1 MHQGAALLRRIP
13 HLRLTHPRRWLGT
26 RVHFAEG
33 GGCSVEHGDG
43 DDDCTAPPGPGQV
56 AVKLLAAPCT
66 PADLRIAAT
75 RPPPP
80 PSPNRHASGTG
91 LEFPRT
97 VGGTEALWEI
107 TAVGGD
113 VSSLRPGDLAVPVV
127 AGNDPGNGARQ
138 AAGTWR
144 TRATLTEASLVK
156 VPIGGSGAAAAGVL
170 EEKGGDGGGV
180 GFEVAAHC
188 SVSVATA
195 IRILEDF
202 VEKELGAGDRVVF
215 TGASSA
221 ILLQLAASR
230 GLESVC
236 LVNSEEEAALA
247 LKLGAWKAT
256 LLKEFK
262 AMRMDNACIVADGE
276 GGVLG
281 FTAARALRF
290 RGCFVSY
297 ADLSGG
303 GVSLPVAGQI
313 FSDTKC
319 RGFSLRR
326 WASSRPPSE
335 KRELVERSLGV
346 AASAG
351 LRLEGARDFPLREA
365 ALAIDTLRQT
375 GFPVLLRGSD

>member
-1 MHQGAALLRRIP
+1 MHQSAALIRRIP
-13 HLRLTHPRRWLGT
+13 HLRLGQPRHWLGT
-26 RVHFAEG
+26 RVRFTEG
-33 GGCSVEHGDG
+33 GGCSVDDG
-43 DDDCTAPPGPGQV
+43 DDDDGCTAPPGLGQV

-66 PADLRIAAT
+66 LADLRTTAA
-75 RPPPP
+75 RQPPP
-80 PSPNRHASGTG
+80 PSPNRHHGSSSG

-97 VGGTEALWEI
+97 IGGTEALWEI

-113 VSSLRPGDLAVPVV
+113 VSSLRPGDLAVPVM
-127 AGNDPGNGARQ
+127 AGNDSGNGARQ

-144 TRATLTEASLVK
+144 SRAILTEASLVK
-156 VPIGGSGAAAAGVL
+156 VPIVGGSGAAAAGVL
-170 EEKGGDGGGV
+170 GEESSDGGGV
-180 GFEVAAHC
+180 GVEVAAHC
-188 SVSVATA
+188 SGSVATA
-195 IRILEDF
+195 IRILDDF

-221 ILLQLAASR
+221 VAQAR
-230 GLESVC
+230 C
-236 LVNSEEEAALA
+236 CEEEAALA

-326 WASSRPPSE
+326 WASARPPSE
-335 KRELVERSLGV
+335 KRDLVERSLGV

-365 ALAIDTLRQT
+365 ALAIDAVRQT
-375 GFPVLLRGSD
+375 GCPVLLRGPP

>member
-1 MHQGAALLRRIP
+1 M
-13 HLRLTHPRRWLGT
+13 
-26 RVHFAEG
+26 
-33 GGCSVEHGDG
+33 
-43 DDDCTAPPGPGQV
+43 
-56 AVKLLAAPCT
+56 
-66 PADLRIAAT
+66 
-75 RPPPP
+75 
-80 PSPNRHASGTG
+80 
-91 LEFPRT
+91 
-97 VGGTEALWEI
+97 
-107 TAVGGD
+107 
-113 VSSLRPGDLAVPVV
+113 
-127 AGNDPGNGARQ
+127 
-138 AAGTWR
+138 
-144 TRATLTEASLVK
+144 
-156 VPIGGSGAAAAGVL
+156 
-170 EEKGGDGGGV
+170 
-180 GFEVAAHC
+180 AAHC
-188 SVSVATA
+188 SGSVATA

-202 VEKELGAGDRVVF
+202 AEKELGAGDRVVF

-221 ILLQLAASR
+221 VAQVLLQLAASR

-313 FSDTKC
+313 FSDTRC

-326 WASSRPPSE
+326 WASARPPSE

-351 LRLEGARDFPLREA
+351 LRLEEARDFPLREA
-365 ALAIDTLRQT
+365 ALAIDTVRQT
-375 GFPVLLRGSD
+375 GCPVLLRGSA